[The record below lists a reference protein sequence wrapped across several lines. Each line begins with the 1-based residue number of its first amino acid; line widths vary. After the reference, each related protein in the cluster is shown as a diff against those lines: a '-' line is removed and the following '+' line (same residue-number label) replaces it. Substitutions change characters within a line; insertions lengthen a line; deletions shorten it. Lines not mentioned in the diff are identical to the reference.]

1 MPDQF
6 ALFVRPKAGFAVPRY
21 GTAELLGATVVAP
34 SKRVNDEPIVWDEQR
49 IVPITAAYY
58 AQFRREMDRHIR
70 KGELVQVSREDWQQ
84 QVSGKVFAPTV
95 LLTESTTEVDQ

>member
-6 ALFVRPKAGFAVPRY
+6 ALFVRPVKGFAVPRY
-21 GTAELLGATVVAP
+21 GTAELLGAVVVAP
-34 SKRVNDEPIVWDEQR
+34 SRRVNDEPIVWDEQR
-49 IVPITAAYY
+49 IIPITSAYY

-70 KGELVQVSREDWQQ
+70 KGELVLSSREEWQQ

-95 LLTESTTEVDQ
+95 ALPATPEVES